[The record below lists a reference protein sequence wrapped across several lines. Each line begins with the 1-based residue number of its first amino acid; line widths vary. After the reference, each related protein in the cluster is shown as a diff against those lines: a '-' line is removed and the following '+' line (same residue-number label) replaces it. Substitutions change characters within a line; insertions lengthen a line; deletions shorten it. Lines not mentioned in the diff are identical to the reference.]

1 MKRRKR
7 EKKRQAAQCR
17 RLSATVVRS
26 LCVSSDSTAIVGACL
41 VAYAMRVL
49 STKLK
54 YLYCI
59 LVDFNARATVTRLQQ
74 TYILYGRELRVL
86 TGRLRL
92 SAILKN
98 SFSAWFALVV
108 DCVRALYTA

>member
-1 MKRRKR
+1 
-7 EKKRQAAQCR
+7 
-17 RLSATVVRS
+17 
-26 LCVSSDSTAIVGACL
+26 
-41 VAYAMRVL
+41 MRVL

-108 DCVRALYTA
+108 DCVRALTAIVGACLVAYAMRVLSTKLKSILYLGGLHCPCDYDSFTASL

>member
-1 MKRRKR
+1 M
-7 EKKRQAAQCR
+7 EG
-17 RLSATVVRS
+17 LVVGPV
-26 LCVSSDSTAIVGACL
+26 LNCVRALTAIVGACL

>member
-17 RLSATVVRS
+17 RLSATVVCS
-26 LCVSSDSTAIVGACL
+26 CVLSDSTAIVGACL

>member
-1 MKRRKR
+1 MLLWCV
-7 EKKRQAAQCR
+7 QC
-17 RLSATVVRS
+17 VF
-26 LCVSSDSTAIVGACL
+26 SDSTAIVGACL